1 MFLLAVIS
9 LFTGALSSEK
19 LCDWQF
25 SDGVSAVVEKGGVL
39 LKTDSS
45 APINAYAKY
54 ETAVPPDMRG
64 TAVVQ
69 EIQTRN
75 CSKLV
80 WSGEIWIEQLD
91 EAGNILPETLAD
103 YRWTTHMRPP
113 GRDVFYRHTGHIHPK
128 ACSLRLH
135 IELRRPSIEFDAYG
149 MPLKDKSISYPSLF
163 LSRLAVK
170 KKDADLNVNSDF
182 FTKGVSEE
190 ENDYAFV
197 CGGAAE
203 NAFSYQTHTRGAWS
217 NAYQFRDEDSLAFP
231 SADGTVEAWFKPDW
245 DKTDAGTN
253 SVTVF
258 EGYQGYTS
266 LKKHKWRRTL
276 LHLGY
281 SPVSGK
287 ATFFI
292 SDWKGNEF
300 RSEFPSVEIP
310 DKAWTHI
317 AVQWIPNEHANLF
330 IAGKCIGQMPING
343 FEAVPLA
350 DLNEK
355 NPNDLWIT
363 EFFIGQC
370 FFDEFF
376 HYVNLF

>member
-1 MFLLAVIS
+1 
-9 LFTGALSSEK
+9 
-19 LCDWQF
+19 
-25 SDGVSAVVEKGGVL
+25 
-39 LKTDSS
+39 
-45 APINAYAKY
+45 
-54 ETAVPPDMRG
+54 
-64 TAVVQ
+64 
-69 EIQTRN
+69 
-75 CSKLV
+75 
-80 WSGEIWIEQLD
+80 
-91 EAGNILPETLAD
+91 
-103 YRWTTHMRPP
+103 MRPP

-310 DKAWTHI
+310 DKVWTHI
-317 AVQWIPNEHANLF
+317 AVQWTPNEHANLF

-355 NPNDLWIT
+355 NFSLELHAVRLKTKKMRLLFPRRSLHVLLI
-363 EFFIGQC
+363 C
-370 FFDEFF
+370 FVFQ
-376 HYVNLF
+376 HLAVTKVNLFRRRNIVQTLKPAPCFHLTVVMTEFKAADSDLFPERFIPTREDIKDR